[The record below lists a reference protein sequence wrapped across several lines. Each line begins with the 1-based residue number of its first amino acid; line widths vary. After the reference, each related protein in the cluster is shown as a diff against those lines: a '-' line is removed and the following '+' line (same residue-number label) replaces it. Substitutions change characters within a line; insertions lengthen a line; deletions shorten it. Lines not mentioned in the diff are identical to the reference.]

1 MKDTPL
7 SERVHI
13 VLYGLRNSGKSSLL
27 NNLFRQ
33 SVSIVS
39 PVAGTTTDPVTKAME
54 MEGLGPVALTDT
66 AGFDDCHDDLGRMR
80 VEKSASR
87 LETADMVV
95 LVSPGDRPFSSEE
108 SAFLER
114 SEKGLSRPL
123 ILAETFGDRPQHI
136 SRKDLFASLP
146 RVRIDNLSGSGVE
159 ELHRLFVSLAD
170 HIERERPP
178 LEGLVSP
185 GDRVMLVTPVDSS
198 APKGRLILPQVEVLR
213 DVLDKDCTALVT
225 KEFQLPQAYAG
236 LTKPPELVI
245 TDSQAFG
252 YIKDLLPPK
261 QPLTSFSILFARK
274 KGDLSYFTESLKAL
288 KNFPPGQKVLVL
300 EACNHHRMDDDI
312 GTVKIPRIFRE
323 KVQEDT
329 RFELTQILPAEEK
342 LQEYALVISC
352 AGCMATRNVMM
363 RNLAVLRRLSIPA
376 LNYGMFFAWA
386 NGLFPRAL
394 LPIPSAALFLRNEA

>member
-1 MKDTPL
+1 MKETPL
-7 SERVHI
+7 SERIHI
-13 VLYGLRNSGKSSLL
+13 VLYGRRNSGKSSLL
-27 NNLFRQ
+27 NNLFQQ
-33 SVSIVS
+33 SVAIVS

-95 LVSPGDRPFSSEE
+95 LVSRGDLPLSSEE
-108 SAFLER
+108 QAFIQQHANP
-114 SEKGLSRPL
+114 SKPL
-123 ILAETFGDRPQHI
+123 VLAETFADRPLHF
-136 SRKDLFASLP
+136 SRENLP
-146 RVRIDNLSGSGVE
+146 DCLYRVRIDNLSGSGVE
-159 ELHRLFVSLAD
+159 DLHKLFVSLAD

-185 GDRVMLVTPVDSS
+185 GDQVILVTPIDNS

-213 DVLDKDCTALVT
+213 DLLDKDCTALVT
-225 KEFQLPQAYAG
+225 KEFQLSEAYRS
-236 LTKPPELVI
+236 LTQPPKLVI

-252 YIKDLLPPK
+252 YIKDLLPPE

-288 KNFPPGQKVLVL
+288 KDFPPGQKVLVL

-312 GTVKIPRIFRE
+312 GTVKIPGIFRR
-323 KVQEDT
+323 KVQKET
-329 RFELTQILPAEEK
+329 LFELAQRLPEEK
-342 LQEYALVISC
+342 ELRSYALVICC
-352 AGCMATRNVMM
+352 AGCMVTRNVMM
-363 RNLAVLRRLSIPA
+363 HNLQTLRDLSIPA
-376 LNYGMFFAWA
+376 LNYGMFFAWT

-394 LPIPSAALFLRNEA
+394 LPIPSVTSLLQ

>member
-1 MKDTPL
+1 MKNTPL

-27 NNLFRQ
+27 NNLFQQ
-33 SVSIVS
+33 SISIVS

-66 AGFDDCHDDLGRMR
+66 AGFDDCYDDLGRMR

-95 LVSPGDRPFSSEE
+95 LVSPGDRPLSPEE
-108 SAFLER
+108 RTFLER
-114 SEKGLSRPL
+114 QKDAALSRPL
-123 ILAETFGDRPQHI
+123 ILVETFRDRPLHP
-136 SRKDLFASLP
+136 SRRNTASEFP
-146 RVRIDNLSGSGVE
+146 RVRIDNLSGSGVA
-159 ELHRLFVSLAD
+159 ELHQLFVSLAD

-185 GDRVMLVTPVDSS
+185 GDQVMLVTPIDNS

-213 DVLDKDCTALVT
+213 DLLDKDCTALVT
-225 KEFQLPQAYAG
+225 KEFQLPQAYAS
-236 LTKPPELVI
+236 LVKPPELVI

-252 YIKDLLPPK
+252 YIKDLLPPE
-261 QPLTSFSILFARK
+261 QSLTSFSILFARK

-288 KNFPPGQKVLVL
+288 KDFPPGEKVLVL

-312 GTVKIPRIFRE
+312 GTVKIPRIFRQ
-323 KVQEDT
+323 KVQEETHFDLART
-329 RFELTQILPAEEK
+329 LPEEEELRS
-342 LQEYALVISC
+342 YALVISC
-352 AGCMATRNVMM
+352 AGCMVTRNVMM
-363 RNLAVLRRLSIPA
+363 RHLGILRKLHIPA

-394 LPIPSAALFLRNEA
+394 LPIPSAALLLQE